1 MLSCQIFDRWGEM
14 VYRANAGEPISWD
27 GTFRGK
33 KTQTGVY
40 VYVIEY
46 KNADGE
52 SRTIKGDITVVR

>member
-1 MLSCQIFDRWGEM
+1 MFFK
-14 VYRANAGEPISWD
+14 
-27 GTFRGK
+27 FRLIINKFYLIVDWNVRKLELGK

-52 SRTIKGDITVVR
+52 SRTINGDVMVILENG

>member
-1 MLSCQIFDRWGEM
+1 MFFK
-14 VYRANAGEPISWD
+14 
-27 GTFRGK
+27 FRLIINKFYLIVDWNVRKLELGK

-52 SRTIKGDITVVR
+52 SRTIKGDVTVVR